1 MSKLRRPWGSMF
13 VLAVAPAVALAA
25 ACGPPNVAGVYPGQG
40 AGGSGGSGGSGANA
54 GNAGSPGTA
63 ADGAP
68 AADGLAPFDGGAC
81 IDNARIEPPGGPAG
95 GSFSGSGLNGTVCT
109 GGALAYLQSTPAAGG
124 GAPQIALY
132 IDNVDTGAP
141 GDRIRFADPADALA
155 GEVHIDIG
163 LGAASSGTYDDT
175 QTCGSVVL
183 IADLPLPST
192 VTCATD
198 AAVSSDSDCPPGC
211 ASTGSF
217 SGPAC
222 APIEPTTTYA
232 ATASSDC
239 VGDST
244 TPEGSW
250 TLTLTSVTPE
260 LPDAGSDG
268 PSYYQVHGNLSA
280 TLTGQAADA
289 GSATVALVLSF

>member
-1 MSKLRRPWGSMF
+1 MF
-13 VLAVAPAVALAA
+13 VLVVVPAVALAA
-25 ACGPPNVAGVYPGQG
+25 ACGPPAVAAFQPSQ
-40 AGGSGGSGGSGANA
+40 GSGGTGGI
-54 GNAGSPGTA
+54 GNGGNGRSPGTS
-63 ADGAP
+63 ADGGP
-68 AADGLAPFDGGAC
+68 TADGLAPFDGDPCVDDAGIA
-81 IDNARIEPPGGPAG
+81 PPGGPAG
-95 GSFSGSGLNGTVCT
+95 GSFSGSGLNGAVCT
-109 GGALAYLQSTPAAGG
+109 GGALAYLQSTAAVDG

-132 IDNVDTGAP
+132 IDNVDTGAS
-141 GDRIRFADPADALA
+141 GDRIRFTDPADALA
-155 GEVHIDIG
+155 GEVHVDIG

-183 IADLPLPST
+183 NADLPVPST
-192 VTCATD
+192 VNCATD

-211 ASTGSF
+211 AATGSF

-222 APIEPTTTYA
+222 APIEPMTIYA

-250 TLTLTSVTPE
+250 TLTLTSVI
-260 LPDAGSDG
+260 PDSQNGGSDG
-268 PSYYQVHGNLSA
+268 TSYYQVHGNLSA
-280 TLTGQAADA
+280 TLVGLAADA

>member
-1 MSKLRRPWGSMF
+1 MF
-13 VLAVAPAVALAA
+13 VLAVLPTVALAA
-25 ACGPPNVAGVYPGQG
+25 ACGPPAAAGFRPSQG
-40 AGGSGGSGGSGANA
+40 NGGSGGSGSG
-54 GNAGSPGTA
+54 GNGGSPGA
-63 ADGAP
+63 ADAAP
-68 AADGLAPFDGGAC
+68 TADGLAPFDGGAC
-81 IDNARIEPPGGPAG
+81 VDNAGIAPPGGPAG
-95 GSFSGSGLNGTVCT
+95 GSFSGSGLNGVVCT
-109 GGALAYLQSTPAAGG
+109 GGALAYMQSTPAADG

-141 GDRIRFADPADALA
+141 GDRIRFQNPANALA
-155 GEVHIDIG
+155 GEVHVDIG

-183 IADLPLPST
+183 IADQPVPST
-192 VTCATD
+192 VDCATD

-222 APIEPTTTYA
+222 VPFEPMTTYA

-244 TPEGSW
+244 TPAGTW
-250 TLTLTSVTPE
+250 TLTLTSVI
-260 LPDAGSDG
+260 PDPQNGASDDT
-268 PSYYQVHGNLSA
+268 SYYQVHGNLSA
-280 TLTGQAADA
+280 TLAGQAADA

>member
-1 MSKLRRPWGSMF
+1 MF

-40 AGGSGGSGGSGANA
+40 AGGSGESGSGGSG

-109 GGALAYLQSTPAAGG
+109 GGALAYMQSTPAAGG
-124 GAPQIALY
+124 GAFFRSRSTSTTSTP
-132 IDNVDTGAP
+132 GAP
-141 GDRIRFADPADALA
+141 GDPDFRFADPADALA

-183 IADLPLPST
+183 IADL
-192 VTCATD
+192 
-198 AAVSSDSDCPPGC
+198 
-211 ASTGSF
+211 
-217 SGPAC
+217 
-222 APIEPTTTYA
+222 
-232 ATASSDC
+232 
-239 VGDST
+239 
-244 TPEGSW
+244 
-250 TLTLTSVTPE
+250 
-260 LPDAGSDG
+260 
-268 PSYYQVHGNLSA
+268 LSPCRPR
-280 TLTGQAADA
+280 
-289 GSATVALVLSF
+289 

>member
-1 MSKLRRPWGSMF
+1 MSKLRRPWESML
-13 VLAVAPAVALAA
+13 VLVIVPTVALAA
-25 ACGPPNVAGVYPGQG
+25 ACGPPAVAGFQP
-40 AGGSGGSGGSGANA
+40 SGGSGGSGNG
-54 GNAGSPGTA
+54 GNGGSPGTSG
-63 ADGAP
+63 DGGP
-68 AADGLAPFDGGAC
+68 SNDGLAPFDGGAC
-81 IDNARIEPPGGPAG
+81 VDDAGLAPPGGPAG
-95 GSFSGSGLNGTVCT
+95 GSFSGSGLSGAVCT
-109 GGALAYLQSTPAAGG
+109 GGALAYLQSTPSSDG
-124 GAPQIALY
+124 GAPQVALY

-141 GDRIRFADPADALA
+141 GDRIRFVDPADALA
-155 GEVHIDIG
+155 GEVHVDIG

-183 IADLPLPST
+183 IADLPVPSA
-192 VTCATD
+192 VSCATD

-217 SGPAC
+217 TGPAC
-222 APIEPTTTYA
+222 APIEPMTTYA

-244 TPEGSW
+244 TPAGSW
-250 TLTLTSVTPE
+250 TLTLTSV
-260 LPDAGSDG
+260 LPDPQNGGSDG
-268 PSYYQVHGNLSA
+268 TSYYQVHGNLSA